1 MNAERQASEMEMCR
15 GGAGGC
21 ARVRGRGGRRRESL
35 LTTRGKTR
43 KKKDVMMMMR
53 RSYSRESRLKVFFFL
68 KSSPHLLSAGHVV
81 QKSSHLLGEDE
92 GQQRAVLELQ
102 YSRVIKSPP
111 LARSHERAG
120 ERGKAEWRGS
130 RGNYKDIQ

>member
-1 MNAERQASEMEMCR
+1 MRQGAR
-15 GGAGGC
+15 KGGEEEGVA
-21 ARVRGRGGRRRESL
+21 ADDAWENE
-35 LTTRGKTR
+35 

-111 LARSHERAG
+111 LARMSAQVKEEKQSG
-120 ERGKAEWRGS
+120 VDRG
-130 RGNYKDIQ
+130 GNYKDIQ

>member
-1 MNAERQASEMEMCR
+1 MRQGAWK
-15 GGAGGC
+15 GGEEEGVA
-21 ARVRGRGGRRRESL
+21 ADDAWENE
-35 LTTRGKTR
+35 

-53 RSYSRESRLKVFFFL
+53 RSYSCESRLKVFFFL

-111 LARSHERAG
+111 LARMSAQVKEEKQSG
-120 ERGKAEWRGS
+120 VDRG
-130 RGNYKDIQ
+130 GNYKDIQ